1 MKKLL
6 FAAAFSLSSVAIFS
20 QTLTGTISGAVASS
34 QKPVDAATVSILKAS
49 DSSLVKM
56 AVTDKTGQFSVPNIK
71 AGKYLV
77 SVSAVGLAKGWSA
90 AFEIIDGKK
99 AIELPLITLEPASAQ
114 ALQGVTVTVKKPFIE
129 QKIDRMV
136 VNVDAQVSNTGL
148 TALDVLEKSP
158 GIAVDKDGNI
168 SLKGKDGVLILI
180 DGKPSYLSGADLANM
195 LRTMPSAQLEQ
206 LEIMT
211 NPPAKFD
218 ASGTAGVIN
227 IKTKKNKARG
237 FNGNFSLGAG
247 MGNFPKSNNS
257 LSLNYRHNK
266 WNLFSSLSYNYNRQN
281 RELTLTR
288 KFSDSATQQLSSV
301 FKQSALT
308 YSKNFGF
315 NGRIGADF
323 YASKKTTIGVVFSGS
338 DYQGL
343 RPSDNTSLIYDAY
356 GNLESQTKANSDVNG
371 RWKNLTANMNFR
383 HEFDSTGRELTA
395 DLDYSVYDN
404 SNSQSFSNYF
414 FDKNGGKIQPDEFLN
429 GNLPSNIKIYSAKAD
444 YVHPLSKAT
453 KLEAGFK
460 SSYVTTDNNAQYT
473 MLENNQW
480 QTDTTR
486 SNHFIYKENIN
497 AAYVNANHEFTKKWS
512 AQLGLRMEN
521 TNASG
526 RQMIKSQN
534 FDRHYTQLF
543 PTVYVAF
550 TPSEKHQFSVNYGRR
565 IERPDYDDL
574 NPFFNFVDKY
584 TYQVGNPNL
593 RPQFTHNVEMAHTFK
608 SFLTTTLNYSHTK
621 DIINDILEQVD
632 STQTSFV
639 RKGNIASRKQFGL
652 SVSAG
657 FPIAKWWRTNI
668 YFNGFHNDFEGII
681 NNQKERVQGWAMMT
695 NISNQFTFGKGW
707 SAELSGFYR
716 SKTVQGILVS
726 QPMGVIN
733 IGFGKQI
740 LKNQGS
746 LRLNFRDPFDLQAF
760 RGYSKYQNVDVTIKN
775 TWDNR
780 VVNLTFSY
788 RFGKQIKGPKSRSQG
803 GADDEQGRVKTGGN

>member
-6 FAAAFSLSSVAIFS
+6 FFTILGLQSWAAIAQTITGSISSSVAN
-20 QTLTGTISGAVASS
+20 V
-34 QKPVDAATVSILKAS
+34 QKPVESATISVLHAA

-56 AVTDKTGQFSVPNIK
+56 AVSDKGGLFAVQNIK
-71 AGKYLV
+71 FGKYLIQ
-77 SVSAVGLAKGWSA
+77 VSAVGFAKGWSA
-90 AFEIIDGKK
+90 PFEISEIQKDIQIP
-99 AIELPLITLEPASAQ
+99 AITLETASAQ
-114 ALQGVTVTVKKPFIE
+114 ALQSVIVTSKKPFIE

-168 SLKGKDGVLILI
+168 SLKGKDGVMILI

-195 LRTMPSAQLEQ
+195 LRSMPSSQLEQ

-247 MGNFPKSNNS
+247 MGNFPKTNNS
-257 LSLNYRHNK
+257 LNLNYRYNK
-266 WNLFSSLSYNYNRQN
+266 WNIYASGSYNYNRQN
-281 RELTLTR
+281 RNLSLTR
-288 KFSDSATQQLSSV
+288 KFSDSATHNLQSI
-301 FKQSALT
+301 FRQSADT
-308 YSKNFGF
+308 YSKNFGY
-315 NGRIGADF
+315 NAKIGADF
-323 YASKKTTIGVVFSGS
+323 YASKKTTLGVVFTGF
-338 DYQGL
+338 DYQGI
-343 RPSDNTSLIYDAY
+343 RPSDNVSLIYDA
-356 GNLESQTKANSDVNG
+356 NSILESQTKARNEVNG
-371 RWKNLTANMNFR
+371 RWKNFTGNFNFR

-404 SNSQSFSNYF
+404 SDKQSFSNYF
-414 FDKNGGKIQPDEFLN
+414 FDKNGGKIQPDEFLK
-429 GNLPSNIKIYSAKAD
+429 GNLPSLIKIYSAKAD
-444 YVHPLSKAT
+444 YVHPLSKST

-460 SSYVTTDNNAQYT
+460 VSYVTTDNNAQYT
-473 MLENNQW
+473 QMENNQW
-480 QTDTTR
+480 VIDSSR

-526 RQMIKSQN
+526 RQVVKSEN

-543 PTVYVAF
+543 PTAYVAF
-550 TPSEKHQFSVNYGRR
+550 KPTEKHQLSVNYGRR

-574 NPFFNFVDKY
+574 NPFFSFVDKY

-593 RPQFTHNVEMAHTFK
+593 KPQFTHNIELSHTYK

-621 DIINDILEQVD
+621 DIINDVLEQID
-632 STQTSFV
+632 STHTSFV
-639 RKGNIASRKQFGL
+639 RKSNIASRKQFGL

-657 FPIAKWWRTNI
+657 FPITKWWRTNI
-668 YFNGFHNDFEGII
+668 YANGFHNDFEGVI
-681 NNQKERVQGWAMMT
+681 NNQLERVKGWAMMT
-695 NISNQFTFGKGW
+695 NINNQFTLGKGW
-707 SAELSGFYR
+707 SAELSGFFR
-716 SKTVQGILVS
+716 SKNIQGILVS

-746 LRLNFRDPFDLQAF
+746 VRLNFRDPFDLQYF

-780 VVNLTFSY
+780 VVNLTFNY
-788 RFGKQIKGPKSRSQG
+788 RFGKPVKGPKSRNDG
-803 GADDEQGRVKTGGN
+803 GASDEQGRVKTGGN